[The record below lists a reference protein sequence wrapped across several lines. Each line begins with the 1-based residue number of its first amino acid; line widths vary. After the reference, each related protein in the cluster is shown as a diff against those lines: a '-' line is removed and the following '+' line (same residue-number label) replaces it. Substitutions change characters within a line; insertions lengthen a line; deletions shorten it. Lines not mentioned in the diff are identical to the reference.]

1 VSDAPV
7 RPAAPQPRAA
17 PEPRATPQPKGLGG
31 WLIVVGIGLV
41 VAPVRIAIA
50 CVQTYVPLFQD
61 GSWQLLTTPG
71 TGTYHPLW
79 APVLL
84 GELLVNIAFF
94 QAFLVL
100 MFLFLKR
107 ARMFPSLYIAVLLLN
122 LAFLFVDALFL
133 DWLAAPGT
141 QTDFAWTP
149 LLQGMASAA
158 IWIPYML
165 RSRRVRNT
173 FVIAIRAIIPRMIRI
188 HFLPLLLASLFVAAC
203 TTGGASMS
211 DRVLGESDA
220 GIVLLQMGSQF
231 SVKLPSNPTTGFQ
244 WKVAISNENM
254 LIRQGE
260 PVYTPS
266 PAEASAVGVG
276 GSEIFTYRIADSG
289 RTTLQFVYSR
299 PFETGPP
306 AKVVTYNVVVN

>member
-1 VSDAPV
+1 MIDAPV
-7 RPAAPQPRAA
+7 RPAAPQPRAV
-17 PEPRATPQPKGLGG
+17 PEPKGLGG

-41 VAPVRIAIA
+41 VAPVRIAVA
-50 CVQTYVPLFQD
+50 CVQTYVPLFQN
-61 GSWQLLTTPG
+61 GAWQLLTTPG

-84 GELLVNIAFF
+84 GELLVNLGFF
-94 QAFLVL
+94 AAFLVL
-100 MFLFLKR
+100 IFLFVRR
-107 ARMFPSLYIAVLLLN
+107 ARMFPRLYIAVLALN
-122 LAFLFVDALFL
+122 LAFLFVDALLL
-133 DWLAAPGT
+133 DSLAASGS
-141 QTDFAWTP
+141 QTETVWTP
-149 LLQGMASAA
+149 LLQGLASAA

-173 FVIAIRAIIPRMIRI
+173 FVVGIRAIIPRMIRTR
-188 HFLPLLLASLFVAAC
+188 FVSLLLASLIIAAC

-211 DRVLGESDA
+211 DRVLTESDA
-220 GIVLLQMGSQF
+220 GIVLLQMGDQF
-231 SVKLPSNPTTGFQ
+231 SVKLPSSPTTGFK
-244 WKVAISNENM
+244 WKVAISNESM

-276 GSEIFTYRIADSG
+276 GTELFTYRIVDSG
-289 RTTLQFVYSR
+289 RTTLQFVYGRS
-299 PFETGPP
+299 FESGPP